1 MAATST
7 LTLTPH
13 VMGVIDG
20 TSRPMPDVLH
30 AHGWAVSKNHP
41 MFSGPLRLRIGDL
54 FHEVMIVQRKDV
66 KAAYGNQPQLS
77 LSGWEFT
84 CTISAEAL
92 EAVLEMYLFGTWH
105 AVFNFPF

>member
-1 MAATST
+1 MAAT

-20 TSRPMPDVLH
+20 TSRPTPDVLH
-30 AHGWAVSKNHP
+30 AHGWAVSKTQP
-41 MFSGPLRLRIGDL
+41 MFPGPLRLRIGRDL
-54 FHEVMIVQRKDV
+54 FQDVMIVQRKDV

-84 CTISAEAL
+84 CVVSTEAS